1 MTRGVR
7 TRECDAIGELIAWYV
22 NGTLDAADCARVEA
36 HTSACERC
44 RITLAMETRVAEAIR
59 APVDNVEHSP
69 HAGWQKMLARL
80 DAEEEAAVPRPVR
93 RAAARRK
100 FNWPVAMGIAVAVQA
115 AAIVV
120 LAIAL
125 VQGRQQAEAP
135 RYRTLS
141 NVDAT
146 LAARGSLVRIAFDA
160 TVDESTARALAQR
173 VEGRVLAGP
182 SPENVYT
189 FVFDDA
195 DSASQI
201 EDRVRA
207 LRREPHVLL
216 VEPVVL
222 GPADP
227 SG

>member
-7 TRECDAIGELIAWYV
+7 TRECDAIGELLAWYV
-22 NGTLDAADCARVEA
+22 NGTLDAAGCARVEA
-36 HTSACERC
+36 HTCACERC
-44 RITLAMETRVAEAIR
+44 RMALAMETRVAEVMR

-69 HAGWQKMLARL
+69 HAGWQKMLERLNVEEGVAAR
-80 DAEEEAAVPRPVR
+80 RPVR
-93 RAAARRK
+93 QAAARRK
-100 FNWPVAMGIAVAVQA
+100 VNWPVAMGIAIAVQA

-141 NVDAT
+141 NADAT
-146 LAARGSLVRIAFDA
+146 LAARGSLVRIAFDV

-195 DSASQI
+195 GRI
-201 EDRVRA
+201 EDRVRT

-222 GPADP
+222 GGTDTP
-227 SG
+227 G